1 MQFTTI
7 ASILAMATVAIA
19 APSPADI
26 EARTGH
32 GGGNTPVCSAKAKQ
46 VCCNGLLSCTVQ
58 VLGGNCGG
66 NSYCCKTS
74 APVGALVN
82 VAVLNCVKLL

>member
-19 APSPADI
+19 APAPADI
-26 EARTGH
+26 EART
-32 GGGNTPVCSAKAKQ
+32 GGGNTPVCSAQAKQ
-46 VCCNGLLSCTVQ
+46 VCCNGLLSCAVQ

-66 NSYCCKTS
+66 NSYCCQTN
-74 APVGALVN
+74 APVGAFIN
-82 VAVLNCVKLL
+82 VALLNCVDIL